1 LRLSALAFTLV
12 LVVAALFGISHQK
25 SNAQG
30 SHCDLA
36 LVLAID
42 ASSSV
47 NSDEYALQMKGMAAA
62 LLDTEVREAIL
73 SLGGMYMAAF
83 EWNGRMNQ
91 KMLFEWTQLNTEA
104 DVFGLA
110 DALARHERNSDNSP
124 TALGSALGFAH
135 RLFPQLPIPCFRQVI
150 DVSGDGLNN
159 EGIPPKKVLKLW
171 DFSKITVNGL
181 AINGSDPLHDSAH
194 QDVMSYYRLNVLH
207 GHGSFLVIAENFEA
221 FEEAMKKKLLKEI
234 TPGVVGMLDQRSR

>member
-1 LRLSALAFTLV
+1 MQKWALIFIV
-12 LVVAALFGISHQK
+12 LIIGASSFAIPKKAVAQ
-25 SNAQG
+25 NNY
-30 SHCDLA
+30 CDLA

-62 LLDTEVREAIL
+62 LLDTEVQEAIL

-91 KMLFEWTQLNTEA
+91 KMLFNWSQLNTEA
-104 DVFGLA
+104 DIF
-110 DALARHERNSDNSP
+110 ALAEALAKHERNSEKSP
-124 TALGSALGFAH
+124 TALGSALGYAH
-135 RLFPQLPIPCFRQVI
+135 RLFPQLPTKCFRQVI

-159 EGIPPKKVLKLW
+159 EGIPPKQVFAMW

-194 QDVMSYYRLNVLH
+194 QDVMTYYRRNVLH

-234 TPGVVGMLDQRSR
+234 TPGAVGSLQ

>member
-1 LRLSALAFTLV
+1 MALVMGFFVFKLP
-12 LVVAALFGISHQK
+12 K
-25 SNAQG
+25 SLQAQG
-30 SHCDLA
+30 NACDLA

-62 LLDTEVREAIL
+62 LLDTEVKEAIL
-73 SLGGMYMAAF
+73 SLGGMYMVAF

-91 KMLFEWTQLNTEA
+91 KMLFNWTQLNTEA
-104 DVFGLA
+104 DIFGLA
-110 DALARHERNSDNSP
+110 DALAKHERNS
-124 TALGSALGFAH
+124 TK
-135 RLFPQLPIPCFRQVI
+135 CFRQVI

-159 EGIPPKKVLKLW
+159 EGITPDKVYALW

-194 QDVMSYYRLNVLH
+194 QDVMTYYRRNVLR
-207 GHGSFLVIAENFEA
+207 GNGAFLVIAENFEA

-234 TPGVVGMLDQRSR
+234 TPGVVGSLQ

>member
-1 LRLSALAFTLV
+1 MG
-12 LVVAALFGISHQK
+12 GISLEHHQK
-25 SNAQG
+25 VNAQG
-30 SHCDLA
+30 RACDLA
-36 LVLAID
+36 LILAMD

-62 LLDTEVREAIL
+62 LLDTEVKEAIL

-83 EWNGRMNQ
+83 EWNGRTNQ

-104 DVFGLA
+104 DIFSLA
-110 DALARHERNSDNSP
+110 QALATHERNSDRSP

-135 RLFPQLPIPCFRQVI
+135 RMFPRLPTRCIRQVI

-159 EGIPPKKVLKLW
+159 EGIKPENVLRMW
-171 DFSKITVNGL
+171 DFSQITVNGL
-181 AINGSDPLHDSAH
+181 AIKGTDPLHDSAH
-194 QDVMSYYRLNVLH
+194 QDIVSYYRRNVLH
-207 GHGSFLVIAENFEA
+207 GNSSFLVIAENFES

-234 TPGVVGMLDQRSR
+234 TPGAIGLLD

>member
-1 LRLSALAFTLV
+1 MALVMGFFVFKLP
-12 LVVAALFGISHQK
+12 K
-25 SNAQG
+25 SLQAQG
-30 SHCDLA
+30 NACDLA

-62 LLDTEVREAIL
+62 LLDTEVKEAIL
-73 SLGGMYMAAF
+73 SLGGMYMVAF

-91 KMLFEWTQLNTEA
+91 KMLFNWTQLNTEA
-104 DVFGLA
+104 DIFGLA
-110 DALARHERNSDNSP
+110 DALAKHERNSDNSP
-124 TALGSALGFAH
+124 TALGSAIGFAH
-135 RLFPQLPIPCFRQVI
+135 RLFAQLPTKCFRQVI

-159 EGIPPKKVLKLW
+159 EGITPDKVYALW

-194 QDVMSYYRLNVLH
+194 QDVMTYYRRNVLR
-207 GHGSFLVIAENFEA
+207 GNGAFLVIAENFEA

-234 TPGVVGMLDQRSR
+234 TPGVVGSLQ